1 MGKNKNKNKKRHIS
15 DNVRAKK
22 KESVKKVN
30 PFEVKINR
38 QKHDVIGKKVG
49 KHGMGMPGVARS
61 KAIQKV
67 HLYP

>member
-1 MGKNKNKNKKRHIS
+1 MGKNKNKNKKKDIS

-22 KESVKKVN
+22 KETLKKLN

-38 QKHDVIGKKVG
+38 QKHDVIGKKTG
-49 KHGMGMPGVARS
+49 KHAKGMPGVARS

-67 HLYP
+67 